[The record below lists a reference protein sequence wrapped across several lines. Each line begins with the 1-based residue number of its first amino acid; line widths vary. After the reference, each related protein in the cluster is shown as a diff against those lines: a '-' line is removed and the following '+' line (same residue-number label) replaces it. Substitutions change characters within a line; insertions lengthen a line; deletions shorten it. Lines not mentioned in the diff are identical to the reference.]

1 MTCPGSY
8 WNGWTAEAVRA
19 ALIRWAF
26 IAAGVSG
33 LFAVALGAFG
43 AHALGDALGA
53 DMRAVFDTAG
63 HYHFVHTLA
72 LLLAATAPGA
82 GIPRGP
88 LVLACLAWSFGIV
101 VFSGSLYLLAVTGL
115 AWLGA
120 ITPIG
125 GVAFLLGWGVFIAAG
140 WRAAG
145 PQRTP

>member
-1 MTCPGSY
+1 MCPGSY
-8 WNGWTAEAVRA
+8 WNGWTAEAVDT

-33 LFAVALGAFG
+33 LLAVALGAFG
-43 AHALGDALGA
+43 AHALGDVLGP
-53 DMRAVFDTAG
+53 DMRAVFETAG

-72 LLLAATAPGA
+72 LLLAAIAPAA
-82 GIPRGP
+82 GIRRGP

-115 AWLGA
+115 GWLGA

-125 GVAFLLGWGVFIAAG
+125 GVAFLLGWAAVIVG
-140 WRAAG
+140 ACYRES
-145 PQRTP
+145 R